1 MYAGKK
7 TGQIKAM
14 TTTRPDFSPF
24 VPGEGALKTSEL
36 PDKAVKLATSSAK
49 LSGNLAAETRNTIR
63 EYMGAINSYYS
74 NLIEGNK
81 TRPHEIR
88 AAQKGE
94 FSDDPAKRDLQQES
108 VSHIQ
113 VQSWIE
119 EQAMDQDA
127 LYSRHFFKAVHDKFY
142 QGIPESLWLFRD
154 QQGEVRGKVVPGEW
168 RTEFVNVGQHVP
180 PKPEDLESLMQQFCS
195 VYHPK
200 HYLGDKKF
208 IAAMCAHH
216 RFVWIHPFSDG
227 NGRVARLFTDQ
238 ALKSIGLESYGVWC
252 LSRGL
257 ARSSDRYKT
266 LLARADNSRQGDHD
280 GRGVLSEV
288 HLINFCDFMLDT
300 AIDQIDY
307 ISDLLQLN
315 EIHKRIDSYIRARND
330 ERVSGVTGKLK
341 EAASLILYNAFVKG
355 ELERSLAYELSGMP
369 ERSARRLL
377 GQLKDDGLLSETSS
391 KSPLKWEIPEH
402 AEPWYFPNLA
412 PGV

>member
-1 MYAGKK
+1 MV
-7 TGQIKAM
+7 
-14 TTTRPDFSPF
+14 TTTHDFSPF
-24 VPGEGALKTSEL
+24 MPSEAALEASEL
-36 PDKAVKLATSSAK
+36 PDKAVRLVSSSAA
-49 LSGNLAAETRNTIR
+49 LSGSLAGETRNTIR
-63 EYMGAINSYYS
+63 EYMSVINSYYS
-74 NLIEGNK
+74 NLIEGNR

-94 FSDDPAKRDLQQES
+94 YSDDPAKRDLQQES

-127 LYSRHFFKAVHDKFY
+127 LYSPDFFKAIHHKFY
-142 QGIPESLWLFRD
+142 QGIPESLWVLRD
-154 QQGEVRGKVVPGEW
+154 QQDEEKGKVVPSAW
-168 RTEFVNVGQHVP
+168 RTELVDVGQHVP
-180 PKPEDLESLMQQFCS
+180 PDPKNLESLMQQFCS
-195 VYHPK
+195 VYNPTRHS
-200 HYLGDKKF
+200 GDKKF

-216 RFVWIHPFSDG
+216 RFVWIHPFADG
-227 NGRVARLFTDQ
+227 NGRVARLFTDET
-238 ALKSIGLESYGVWC
+238 LKNIGLESYGVWC

-257 ARSSDRYKT
+257 AVSSDQYKT
-266 LLARADNSRQGDHD
+266 MLARADNRKQGDHD
-280 GRGVLSEV
+280 GRGVLSEK

-315 EIHKRIDSYIRARND
+315 EIHKRIDSYIIARND

-341 EAASLILYNAFVKG
+341 EASGLILYSAFIKG

-402 AEPWYFPNLA
+402 AEPWYFPNLVS
-412 PGV
+412 GN

>member
-1 MYAGKK
+1 
-7 TGQIKAM
+7 M
-14 TTTRPDFSPF
+14 TTTTHDFSPF
-24 VPGEGALKTSEL
+24 VPSEEALEASEL
-36 PDKAVKLATSSAK
+36 PDKAVRLATSSAK
-49 LSGNLAAETRNTIR
+49 LSGNLADKTRNTIR
-63 EYMGAINSYYS
+63 EYMGVINSYYS

-81 TRPHEIR
+81 TRPQEIR

-94 FSDDPAKRDLQQES
+94 YSDDPAKRDLQQES

-127 LYSRHFFKAVHDKFY
+127 LYSPDFFKAVHQKFY

-154 QQGEVRGKVVPGEW
+154 QQGEVKGKVVPGGW
-168 RTEFVNVGQHVP
+168 RTELVDVGQHVP
-180 PKPEDLESLMQQFCS
+180 PDSDSITPLIQKFCE
-195 VYHPK
+195 VYHPNRFA
-200 HYLGDKKF
+200 GDKKF

-216 RFVWIHPFSDG
+216 RFVWIHPFADG
-227 NGRVARLFTDQ
+227 NGRVARLFTDE

-252 LSRGL
+252 LSRGI
-257 ARSSDRYKT
+257 ARSSGQYKT

-280 GRGVLSEV
+280 GRGLLSEI
-288 HLINFCDFMLDT
+288 HLVNFCDYMLDT

-315 EIHKRIDSYIRARND
+315 EIHERIDSYIQARND
-330 ERVSGVTGKLK
+330 GRVPGIKGNLK
-341 EAASLILYNAFVKG
+341 EVAGLIIYNAFVKG
-355 ELERSLAYELSGMP
+355 ELERSLAFELSGMP
-369 ERSARRLL
+369 ERSARRLI